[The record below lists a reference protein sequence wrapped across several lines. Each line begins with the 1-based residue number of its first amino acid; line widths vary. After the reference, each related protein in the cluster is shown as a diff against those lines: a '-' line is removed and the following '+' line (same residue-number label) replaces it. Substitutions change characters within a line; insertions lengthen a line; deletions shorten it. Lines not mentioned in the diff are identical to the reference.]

1 MKKLN
6 KIARNCNIRAYGFQA
21 LKDFAENSSKYGRK
35 EIISSLSPAVMAE
48 MGIMEYYAPVFPRG
62 SVYNTAEDLVNA
74 DLSVNKIVVQWED
87 KDENAEEI
95 IVSRH
100 NGTIEI
106 LRAMYPNATIY
117 SGNINPED
125 IEGKFVAGTL
135 PPHLIQ
141 YASAYMAVTINN
153 FDYTKDGDL
162 SGKELKERLHISNP
176 ISVLVFQEHKITK
189 FDTTSE
195 ITEEGRK
202 EIIEIIEKIYNRNKN
217 KIDKYIKYRKILNE
231 CYVELDSYSGM
242 SLYVSDVIEKI
253 NNVFKLTGRDEPF
266 KEVGEI
272 LKTETLKIK
281 NYVFSHKREKS
292 IIKLYENWKNF
303 EKLDC
308 KKDFHER
315 MDAILALNFVLEY
328 FPDVISKEE
337 IKSLSQHIS
346 I

>member
-6 KIARNCNIRAYGFQA
+6 EIARNSNITAYGFKA
-21 LKDFAENSSKYGRK
+21 LKDFTENSNKYGRN

-62 SVYNTAEDLVNA
+62 TVYNTVEDLVNA
-74 DLSVNKIVVQWED
+74 DLSVNKVVVQWED

-106 LRAMYPNATIY
+106 LRGMYPNATIY

-141 YASAYMAVTINN
+141 YASAYMAVTIND
-153 FDYTKDGDL
+153 FDYAKDGDL

-176 ISVLVFQEHKITK
+176 ISVLVFQEHEITK
-189 FDTTSE
+189 FDTRSK
-195 ITEEGRK
+195 ITENGRK

-217 KIDKYIKYRKILNE
+217 KIEKYIKYKKILNE
-231 CYVELDSYSGM
+231 CYIELDSYYGI
-242 SLYVSDVIEKI
+242 SLCVSDVIEKI
-253 NNVFKLTGRDEPF
+253 NNIFKLTGREEPF
-266 KEVGEI
+266 KQVGEI
-272 LKTETLKIK
+272 LKAETVKAE
-281 NYVFSHKREKS
+281 NYVSSHDRENT
-292 IIKLYENWKNF
+292 IIKLYENWK
-303 EKLDC
+303 KLDC
-308 KKDFHER
+308 KKDFHECV
-315 MDAILALNFVLEY
+315 DAIRALNFILEY
-328 FPDVISKEE
+328 FPDVINEEE

-346 I
+346 M

>member
-1 MKKLN
+1 M
-6 KIARNCNIRAYGFQA
+6 
-21 LKDFAENSSKYGRK
+21 
-35 EIISSLSPAVMAE
+35 
-48 MGIMEYYAPVFPRG
+48 
-62 SVYNTAEDLVNA
+62 
-74 DLSVNKIVVQWED
+74 
-87 KDENAEEI
+87 
-95 IVSRH
+95 
-100 NGTIEI
+100 
-106 LRAMYPNATIY
+106 
-117 SGNINPED
+117 
-125 IEGKFVAGTL
+125 
-135 PPHLIQ
+135 
-141 YASAYMAVTINN
+141 
-153 FDYTKDGDL
+153 
-162 SGKELKERLHISNP
+162 KERLHISNP
-176 ISVLVFQEHKITK
+176 ISILVFQEHKITK

-281 NYVFSHKREKS
+281 NYVFSHKRENS